1 MPNNSLVPTSV
12 RPHVVSLCQ
21 HILFLV
27 LFLGAWEFAVTQR
40 WLDATFFGQPSGIA
54 SFLIDGFFR
63 GTLMWKELGWSLAGT
78 GAAFVLGSVA
88 AIFMALLFLHYPR
101 VERFLDPYLSALNSM
116 PRIALVPLFILWF
129 GLGLASKVAMG
140 ITLTFFIVLSSAIA
154 GIRGVNQDHV
164 TLMSTLGAK
173 PSQTFSQVTLPNAV
187 PVIFSGLRLGL
198 VYALLGVIGCEI
210 IASEHGL
217 GQQISILA
225 ASFNMSGVLGLL
237 LVLALL
243 ATAINYG
250 MSRLELY
257 LLRWQ

>member
-1 MPNNSLVPTSV
+1 MVSA
-12 RPHVVSLCQ
+12 HVV
-21 HILFLV
+21 FLAV
-27 LFLGAWEFAVTQR
+27 FLGSWQFAVAR
-40 WLDATFFGQPSGIA
+40 GWLDQTFFGSPLGIVTFLFD
-54 SFLIDGFFR
+54 SFLR
-63 GTLMWKELGWSLAGT
+63 GTRMWWELAWTLGGT
-78 GAAFVLGSVA
+78 VSAFVLGGVA
-88 AIFMALLFLHYPR
+88 AILAALLFINYPR
-101 VERFLDPYLSALNSM
+101 IEQFMDPYLSALNAM

-129 GLGLASKVAMG
+129 GLGLASKIAVG
-140 ITLTFFIVLSSAIA
+140 VTLTFFIVLSSAIA

-164 TLMSTLGAK
+164 TLMATLGAR
-173 PSQTFSQVTLPNAV
+173 PRQIFSSVTLPNAV

-225 ASFNMSGVLGLL
+225 SSFNMSGVLGLL
-237 LVLALL
+237 LVLAIV
-243 ATAINYG
+243 ATLINYG